1 MYRRPGRGRV
11 LLLVFVALS
20 TFLITLDFRTGSQGP
35 LGRAKEWSIA
45 VLAPVQRG
53 FATVFRPVGN
63 FFSSIGEIGDLRQR
77 NQRLE
82 EEVRRLRSENEG
94 ADATF
99 DENER
104 LTDLMDLTRSWRTMD
119 TVVAQVYSNGAG
131 NYNWAV
137 LIDKGSFDGIRT
149 DMAVIS
155 PEGLVGKVVRVT
167 PHEAQVL
174 VIIDPT
180 AAAGARIEGP
190 RDTGTVEGQG
200 IGLPLQMSDI
210 GKDAD
215 VSVGDEVVTSGR
227 NRSIFPPGIPIGEV
241 ILAQVEGGDPTMHI
255 EVDPYVDYRK
265 LDYVSVL
272 LESGPTTAT
281 AQGDG

>member
-20 TFLITLDFRTGSQGP
+20 IFLITLDFRAGSEGP

-45 VLAPVQRG
+45 IMAPVQRG

-63 FFSSIGEIGDLRQR
+63 FFTSVGEIGGLRER
-77 NQRLE
+77 NRELE
-82 EEVRRLRSENEG
+82 EELRQVRSENEG
-94 ADATF
+94 ADAII

-104 LTDLMDLTRSWRTMD
+104 ITELLDLKESWRTMD
-119 TVVAQVYSNGAG
+119 TVQAQVYSNGAG

-137 LIDKGSFDGIRT
+137 QIDKGSSDGIAP

-174 VIIDPT
+174 VVIDPT

-190 RDTGTVEGQG
+190 RDTGTVQGQG
-200 IGLPLQMSDI
+200 VDLPLQMLDI

-215 VSVGDEVVTSGR
+215 VSAGDEVVTSGR

-241 ILAQVEGGDPTMHI
+241 SRADVEGGSPTMTI
-255 EVDPYVDYRK
+255 DVDPYVDYQK
-265 LDYVSVL
+265 LDYVIVL
-272 LESGPTTAT
+272 LESGPAAT
-281 AQGDG
+281 AQGDR

>member
-20 TFLITLDFRTGSQGP
+20 IFLITLDFRAGSEGP

-63 FFSSIGEIGDLRQR
+63 FFSSVGEIGSLRER
-77 NQRLE
+77 NRELE
-82 EEVRRLRSENEG
+82 EELRQVRSENES
-94 ADATF
+94 ADAIF
-99 DENER
+99 DENR
-104 LTDLMDLTRSWRTMD
+104 RKTDLLDLAESWRTMD
-119 TVVAQVYSNGAG
+119 TVAAQVYSNGAG

-137 LIDKGSFDGIRT
+137 MIDKGSSHGIAP

-167 PHEAQVL
+167 PNEAQVL
-174 VIIDPT
+174 MVIDPT

-190 RDTGTVEGQG
+190 RDTGTVKGQG
-200 IGLPLQMSDI
+200 IDLPLQMLDI

-227 NRSIFPPGIPIGEV
+227 NRSIFPPGIPIGE
-241 ILAQVEGGDPTMHI
+241 ITRADVEGGSPTMEI
-255 EVDPYVDYRK
+255 EVEPYVDYQK
-265 LDYVSVL
+265 LDYVIVL
-272 LESGPTTAT
+272 LESGSAAT